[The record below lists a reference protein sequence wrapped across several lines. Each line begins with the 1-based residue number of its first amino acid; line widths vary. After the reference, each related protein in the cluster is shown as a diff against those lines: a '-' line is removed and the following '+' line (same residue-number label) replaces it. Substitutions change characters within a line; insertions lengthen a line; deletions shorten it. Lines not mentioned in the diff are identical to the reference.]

1 MYRKIKK
8 EAQFLANVRLRE
20 AGKNFRLVRRLGLA
34 GITQIS
40 LRSSWHVPGHAILS
54 RLKACLLKRV
64 YSISSIFER
73 GNLKVTQICGMI
85 PYWRNQ
91 IFFPKWLGEFKWLK
105 YDSTEKQIK
114 GKVCLDT
121 YGCKPKLSQSFLHGA
136 NNFQRSSL
144 TRH

>member
-1 MYRKIKK
+1 MACHFVTVKGMSTQKSLFDIFDIRKRKPESDADLWDDTLVKK
-8 EAQFLANVRLRE
+8 
-20 AGKNFRLVRRLGLA
+20 
-34 GITQIS
+34 
-40 LRSSWHVPGHAILS
+40 P
-54 RLKACLLKRV
+54 
-64 YSISSIFER
+64 
-73 GNLKVTQICGMI
+73 
-85 PYWRNQ
+85 

-121 YGCKPKLSQSFLHGA
+121 YGCKPKPSQSFLHGA